1 MTGHRHM
8 RKPILI
14 LAALLVVLLSGC
26 RGGGLVFKG
35 THESQDEAL
44 LSRLSEMYSDMTF
57 TCTGR
62 TEGAVHT
69 IEAADGTQ
77 FPAWTAPA
85 ARGEF
90 QVLEYY
96 LEEWLA
102 AQGFY
107 DTLENELKS
116 NGFGFDYGNYNHY
129 ERHFQFRF
137 GELDDPERLKEAAD
151 TFIQVKEE
159 YDRLRQDFQESTGC
173 KIPLLYFHSSFLYGG
188 DEHFVMLYLSMRED
202 DVWNKDYPFDDYE
215 ACLLECID
223 NIGKTPNE
231 E

>member
-1 MTGHRHM
+1 M
-8 RKPILI
+8 RKIL
-14 LAALLVVLLSGC
+14 LALTALLIVLLSGC

-35 THESQDEAL
+35 THKSQDEAL
-44 LSRLSEMYSDMTF
+44 LSRLAEMYPEMTF

-90 QVLEYY
+90 QVMDYY

-107 DTLENELKS
+107 DALEDELGSK
-116 NGFGFDYGNYNHY
+116 GFGFDYGNYNHY
-129 ERHFQFRF
+129 ERHFQFQF
-137 GELDDPERLKEAAD
+137 GELDDPERLKVAAD
-151 TFIQVKEE
+151 TFSSAKEE
-159 YDRLRQDFQESTGC
+159 FDRLCQDFRESTDC
-173 KIPLLYFHSSFLYGG
+173 KPPLLYFHGSFIYGG
-188 DEHFVMLYLSMRED
+188 DEHFVMFYLSMRED
-202 DVWNKDYPFDDYE
+202 DIWNRDYPFDDYE
-215 ACLLECID
+215 ACIMECID
-223 NIGKTPNE
+223 NIGKEPNIE
-231 E
+231 